1 MSGAGAVMVVVLV
14 GTLAADAAADPD
26 EKKRGRIVR
35 LELGPSYFVADGEDA
50 EAGDPAQEELS
61 YSGLV
66 GSITLTGAQLLN
78 PYIAIHGEAF
88 AEIGAPRCVQH
99 DFRDDCVG
107 ESGPILGAIGGGFT
121 AGTRRPGL
129 FAALTGWGGTLR
141 LDDPEDVGPDLVP
154 WFGFDVAI
162 GAEKRL
168 DRHWSLCVTARSR
181 LGFTTDS
188 DDFRSFT
195 SMSIAMSFARR

>member
-1 MSGAGAVMVVVLV
+1 MSARVVGVVVLV
-14 GTLAADAAADPD
+14 GAIAAPAVADPD
-26 EKKRGRIVR
+26 QKKRGRIVR
-35 LELGPSYFVADGEDA
+35 LELGPAYFVADGEDA
-50 EAGDPAQEELS
+50 EAAEPAQEELS
-61 YSGLV
+61 YGGLV
-66 GSITLTGAQLLN
+66 GSVTLTGAQLLN

-88 AEIGAPRCVQH
+88 AELGAPRCVQH

-129 FAALTGWGGTLR
+129 FAALTGWAGTLR
-141 LDDPEDVGPDLVP
+141 LEDPEDAGPDLVP
-154 WFGFDVAI
+154 WVGFDLAI
-162 GAEKRL
+162 GAETRL
-168 DRHWSLCVTARSR
+168 DRHWSLGFTARSR
-181 LGFTTDS
+181 LGFSTDD